1 MHKPSRPRRTGAARV
16 SLCVAHLQDIALTDA
31 LQVISAA
38 ERKRAAGI
46 NHREARE
53 QFVRTRAL
61 LRLLL
66 AERIGQ
72 APGNLVLEDES
83 GEAPRLAGN
92 VWQLH
97 FNVSHSYDW
106 AALAVADFPIGIDIE
121 RVDTGQD
128 WDGIADIMFHPE
140 EREQFRQAHP
150 DQRTFGFFATWT
162 RKEAYLKAIG
172 AGLRLD
178 PPSFSTASPDGA
190 VATTLPTT
198 PEGWFTISVDSPAG
212 YALALA
218 VPGPEFAEGCSAGR
232 LVDRVELTE
241 LFRYTQPV
249 WPLCA
254 SADIPSRRI
263 VLS

>member
-1 MHKPSRPRRTGAARV
+1 MQTPSRPRRAGAASV
-16 SLCVAHLQDIALTDA
+16 ALCVAHLPDIALTA
-31 LQVISAA
+31 AHRVLSTA
-38 ERKRAAGI
+38 ERERAAGI
-46 NHREARE
+46 SHRETCE
-53 QFVRTRAL
+53 QFVRTRAV
-61 LRLLL
+61 LRVLL
-66 AERIGQ
+66 AQRTGQ
-72 APGNLVLEDES
+72 SPGSLVLEDES

-92 VWQLH
+92 VWRLH

-106 AALAVADFPIGIDIE
+106 AAVAVADFPVGIDIE
-121 RVDTGQD
+121 RIDAGQD
-128 WDGIADIMFHPE
+128 WDGIADIMFHSE
-140 EREQFRQAHP
+140 EREALRQAHP
-150 DQRTFGFFATWT
+150 DQRTLEFFATWT
-162 RKEAYLKAIG
+162 RKEAYLKGIG

-178 PPSFSTASPDGA
+178 PSTFSTASPGGA
-190 VATTLPTT
+190 VATDAPAT

-218 VPGPEFAEGCSAGR
+218 VPGPELAEGCSAGR
-232 LVDRVELTE
+232 LVDRVELSE

>member
-1 MHKPSRPRRTGAARV
+1 MQTPSRPRRTGAASV
-16 SLCVAHLQDIALTDA
+16 TLCVAHLQDIALTDA
-31 LQVISAA
+31 HRLLSAA
-38 ERKRAAGI
+38 EGERAAGI
-46 NHREARE
+46 NHRETRE

-66 AERIGQ
+66 ARRTGQ
-72 APGNLVLEDES
+72 AAGSLVLEDES

-106 AALAVADFPIGIDIE
+106 AVVAVADFPIGVDVE

-140 EREQFRQAHP
+140 EREQLRQAHR
-150 DQRTFGFFATWT
+150 DQRTLGFFTTWT

-178 PPSFSTASPDGA
+178 PSSFSTASPDGA
-190 VATTLPTT
+190 VTTTLPAT

-218 VPGPEFAEGCSAGR
+218 VPGPELAEGCSAGR
-232 LVDRVELTE
+232 LVDRVGLSE